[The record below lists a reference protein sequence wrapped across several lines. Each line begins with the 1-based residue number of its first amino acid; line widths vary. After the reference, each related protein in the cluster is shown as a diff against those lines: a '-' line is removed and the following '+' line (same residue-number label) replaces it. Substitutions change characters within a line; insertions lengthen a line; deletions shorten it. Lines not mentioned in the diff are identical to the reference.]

1 MEQILLEAML
11 REMEDKEVQQGFTK
25 GRTYLANLMA
35 FYDGVTTLMEK
46 RRVPDVIYLVCSKA
60 FDMVHHNIL
69 LSKLERY
76 GFDQWTIWWMKNWLD
91 GHLQMVVV
99 NNLIPMETGDEWCP
113 SGVHLQTSPD

>member
-11 REMEDKEVQQGFTK
+11 RQTEDREVQHGFTK
-25 GRTYLANLMA
+25 GRTYLTNLMA
-35 FYDGVTTLMEK
+35 FYDGVTTLVDK
-46 RRVPDVIYLVCSKA
+46 GRVPDVIYLVCSR
-60 FDMVHHNIL
+60 VHPNIL

-99 NNLIPMETGDEWCP
+99 NN
-113 SGVHLQTSPD
+113 VTSKR